1 MFKTV
6 ILLIFLLQLGL
17 VACSGKFSEELERAE
32 FKVARLETAKYQ
44 VSVEVPKDASLSV
57 IRTSKWTNES
67 TLIAE
72 NKSGFIFDTSP
83 ATGELYTYKVGNHR
97 NNEFHE
103 SYSVDVYIPLE
114 VISSEMRAVPEH
126 YYEFSKTV
134 EGLPKLE
141 IVTMI
146 LDKGFPF
153 ALNKSIGEI
162 SIRKIISKDGILESH
177 SFESVAKYNPDG
189 HTTGPFNLKI
199 QSGEGDI
206 QIILRGQKGGQPP
219 PPKPLGEE
227 GRGDKGS
234 KGSDGDEVYV
244 YNYQMNETVIHC
256 AKEVGVGGKGGKG
269 KQGLPGING
278 MAGAGTGELFLEVGQ
293 GSDISYVI
301 DRVQG
306 EGGEGGFGG
315 QGGPGGYPGDPGK
328 LIKSQ
333 HTTGDPDKDVRNIS
347 RSVKD
352 KKCKPTPS
360 GEFGPQGDRG
370 PSGTKGRPGTID
382 KICIKNHASNTWS
395 CEK

>member
-1 MFKTV
+1 MFK
-6 ILLIFLLQLGL
+6 INLLCSLSIMFLAG
-17 VACSGKFSEELERAE
+17 CSGKFSDELERAE
-32 FKVARLETAKYQ
+32 FTVARLDTARYQ
-44 VSVEVPKDASLSV
+44 VSIETPKDTSVSV
-57 IRTSKWTNES
+57 IRTSKWTSES

-83 ATGELYTYKVGNHR
+83 TTGELYTYKVGNHR

-114 VISSEMRAVPEH
+114 VISSEMRAIPEH

-141 IVTMI
+141 VVTMI

-153 ALNKSIGEI
+153 ALNKSLGEI

-177 SFESVAKYNPDG
+177 SFESVAKYSSDG
-189 HTTGPFNLKI
+189 HTVGPFNLKI
-199 QSGEGDI
+199 HSGEGDI

-219 PPKPLGEE
+219 PPAPLGEE
-227 GRGDKGS
+227 GRGIKGP
-234 KGSDGDEVYV
+234 KGSDGDEDYV
-244 YNYQMNETVIHC
+244 YNYQMDETVISC
-256 AKEVGVGGKGGKG
+256 RKEIGIGGTGGKG
-269 KQGLPGING
+269 KTGLSGLNG
-278 MAGAGTGELFLEVGQ
+278 MDGAGTGNLFLEVAP
-293 GSDISYVI
+293 GSNISYVI

-306 EGGEGGFGG
+306 DGGEGGVGG
-315 QGGPGGYPGDPGK
+315 QGGPGGPPGEPGG
-328 LIKSQ
+328 LNRHQS
-333 HTTGDPDKDVRNIS
+333 TTGDPDKAVRKTL

-352 KKCKPTPS
+352 RECKTPPP
-360 GEFGPQGDRG
+360 GQYGPEGDLG
-370 PSGTKGRPGTID
+370 PSGNKGKPGAID